1 MEILDRPS
9 QTQHLWA
16 RGLGDHGLFGQMAG
30 LGVLVGK
37 PDACLCSSGMDIG
50 RVGRIGLGTDSDR
63 NIRGRAR
70 VPKRLRRIAAGVRV
84 DGARHG
90 AGRGINVF
98 GGGGRDLPTRGD
110 RGLRIGAATGVCP
123 VYRFGLVR
131 IVSKRAALSTM
142 AWLGGLIQMKKP
154 PQGTAF
160 TQYFDCKLTRLR
172 ELQPLLAAH
181 L

>member
-1 MEILDRPS
+1 
-9 QTQHLWA
+9 
-16 RGLGDHGLFGQMAG
+16 
-30 LGVLVGK
+30 
-37 PDACLCSSGMDIG
+37 MDIG

-90 AGRGINVF
+90 AGRWISVF
-98 GGGGRDLPTRGD
+98 GGGGRDLPARGD

-172 ELQPLLAAH
+172 ELQPPLAAH